1 MKESLS
7 ISHWLSA
14 IICFFLASFN
24 PIAVANDNNIN
35 IGFKTEITSTVLQEN
50 YELWVHLPENY
61 SESKKYPVLY
71 LLDGRNNFSHTVG
84 TLSYLKSG
92 DMMPE
97 MIVVGISSK
106 NRIRDYTPT
115 KIETRKSS
123 GGGEKFLDFI
133 EQELIP
139 YINKK
144 YSTESFRIFSG
155 HSLGGLLVL
164 HTLHSR
170 PNLFQA
176 HFAYS
181 PSLYW
186 NDKATVKKTIDFL
199 TKTKQFSNYLYMNIG
214 NEGLISQNPTGLA
227 MRSAFQELEAKL
239 KFNKP
244 NKFLFRSDHFDREKH
259 GTTPV
264 VGQFNAFRDLYEP
277 WYIPFEPLKDGL
289 LAIEK
294 YYLMLS
300 ERYGYEVK
308 PQKSIINEA
317 ADYHLNTNNGFN
329 EAITLFKFNTKNYP
343 SCVQCY
349 SDLANVYEKSGKINE
364 AIEQIDIAMKFSD
377 EVLPQLTE
385 HKKRLVELRHT
396 QG

>member
-1 MKESLS
+1 MKKNLS
-7 ISHWLSA
+7 ISYWLSA
-14 IICFFLASFN
+14 TICFIVTSFN
-24 PIAVANDNNIN
+24 SFAEDNNIN
-35 IGFKTEITSTVLQEN
+35 IGFKTEIASTLLQEN
-50 YELWVHLPENY
+50 YELWIHLPENY
-61 SESKKYPVLY
+61 SDAKKYPVLY
-71 LLDGRNNFSHTVG
+71 LLDGKNNFAHTVG

-92 DMMPE
+92 ERVPE

-106 NRIRDYTPT
+106 NRMRDYTPT

-144 YSTESFRIFSG
+144 YSTESYKIFSG
-155 HSLGGLLVL
+155 HSLGGLLVV

-186 NDKATVKKTIDFL
+186 NNKDTVKKTLDFL
-199 TKTKQFSNYLYMNIG
+199 THKKEFPNYLYINIG
-214 NEGLISQNPTGLA
+214 NEGLISDHPSGLA
-227 MRSAFQELEAKL
+227 MRSAFKELNAKL
-239 KFNKP
+239 KLNKP
-244 NKFLFRSDHFDREKH
+244 NNFLFRLDAFDREKH

-277 WYIPFEPLKDGL
+277 WFIPFEPLKEGL
-289 LAIEK
+289 QAIEK
-294 YYLMLS
+294 YYQMLS
-300 ERYGYEVK
+300 VRYGYEVK

-329 EAITLFKFNTKNYP
+329 EAITLLKFNTKNYP
-343 SCVQCY
+343 TCIKCY
-349 SDLANVYEKSGKINE
+349 SDLANAYERSGKFSE
-364 AIEQIDIAMKFSD
+364 AIEQIDVAMKFSD
-377 EVLPQLTE
+377 ELVPHLTE
-385 HKKRLVELRHT
+385 HKKRLLVLIKT